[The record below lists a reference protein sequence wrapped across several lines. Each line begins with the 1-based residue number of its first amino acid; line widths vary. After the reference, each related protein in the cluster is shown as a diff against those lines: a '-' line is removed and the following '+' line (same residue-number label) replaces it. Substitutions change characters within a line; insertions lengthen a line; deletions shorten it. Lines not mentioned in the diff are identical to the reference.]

1 MASSVPPLFPVELA
15 GVVSRYRAS
24 ERAKR
29 ARVPGVFPLELPA
42 GTAFTDLPYTA
53 ACERSNP
60 CHRRASPCNPC
71 SPSFSRFS
79 RSCHFSPPPPPPLP
93 PHHPAV
99 LLPFAAGSSESSFVS
114 ALSDAERT
122 GNSSSS
128 SFPTSSPRCY
138 IWRENVLIIRTT
150 VVFCLRTKIGN
161 RQAYFEGRFQLMVV
175 LLV

>member
-29 ARVPGVFPLELPA
+29 ARVSRGVPV
-42 GTAFTDLPYTA
+42 GA
-53 ACERSNP
+53 ACWNRVHWPAPHRSL
-60 CHRRASPCNPC
+60 REIKSL
-71 SPSFSRFS
+71 
-79 RSCHFSPPPPPPLP
+79 PPPRIPVQPLSSFFLAFLLFMPLLPPSLPPP
-93 PHHPAV
+93 V

-114 ALSDAERT
+114 ALSDAVFQTERT

-128 SFPTSSPRCY
+128 SFPTSLSRCY
-138 IWRENVLIIRTT
+138 IWMGNVLIIRAI
-150 VVFCLRTKIGN
+150 VVFCLRTKVGN
-161 RQAYFEGRFQLMVV
+161 GQACFEDRFQLMVV